1 MRGRVLLLVWS
12 YVALGL
18 LSGWSPARAATFG
31 DCAPIGTL
39 ENFEASAPPQTRV
52 FAAEAFRELEGS
64 DYNTVE
70 KSGKTCLQHYALK
83 PGVPRS
89 TDLEIM
95 QNYAEGLPGLGF
107 RIANPNRSPDNEI
120 FATMTQGGVEFWAHV
135 WPSNGNGLHILVLQ
149 VTPFAPTLAP
159 TVTAADCAPIRSL
172 QDFASGGPPQTR
184 TFAAE
189 NFRVFE
195 NNESKSVE
203 KSGDTCLQ
211 HYALKTGIPNK
222 TDLEIM
228 KNYALALPQE
238 GWTITNTNRGED
250 QEIFATLTRDGIESW
265 VHVWPSNGNGAHV
278 LLLRI
283 HPFRSTLA
291 AAVAAADC
299 APIRGLQDFAAGG
312 PPETRTFAA
321 ENFRVVENN
330 ESKSIAKSGDTC
342 LQHYALKT
350 GIPNK
355 TDLEIMQNY
364 ALAMPQEGW
373 TITNP
378 KRDQDDEIV
387 ATMTQGGVEFWVHVW
402 PSNGNGLHVLL
413 LRIQPFR
420 STLAPAVT
428 SADCAPI
435 RALQDFAS
443 GGPPQTRTFAAENF
457 RVVENDAGKSIG
469 KSGATCLQHY
479 ALKTGIPNK
488 TDLEIMK
495 NYALAL
501 PPEGWTI
508 ANTQRGEDHEIFAT
522 RTKDGVES
530 WVHVWPSN
538 GNGLHV
544 LLLRVQ
550 PLEPSLVPLTA
561 QDCAPIRGLRDFAAG
576 GPPVQKP
583 FDSLDFRTVE
593 DGQAKTVTKTG
604 KTCRQDYSLKPG
616 IPTKTSLEIIKN
628 YAEALPQEGW
638 TITNP
643 KRGEDDDIFATQTR
657 DGVESWVH
665 GWASNGN
672 GMHVALLQIVPFKSS
687 MKPAQTI
694 EAQPPPP
701 PAPSPPPEQP
711 KPAAPDLTLAAPAAS
726 PEPVKADQGDFP
738 YLPSVPGSRLLGGR
752 EDPAP
757 FFVQPADAKQPE
769 LVANGSIMKEYQ
781 SPLGLGLG
789 QLLGLYRTAL
799 LRAHWT
805 IVNEMHSAG
814 VELSA
819 HYGENGRNIWATLH
833 LAEAAYS
840 IRVADATIAQ
850 IQLAADLGSKCHLAL
865 TGVLFDFN
873 KSTLKPESDAV
884 LRQVATLLTQDPALK
899 LEIQGHTDNVGS
911 DAYNQPLSEARAH
924 SVVTWLTQHSVAPT
938 RLGARGYGKTR
949 PIATNATDEGRAQN
963 RRVEIADPA
972 CKM

>member
-12 YVALGL
+12 CLAMGL
-18 LSGWSPARAATFG
+18 LSGWSPARAAAFG

-52 FAAEAFRELEGS
+52 FAAEAFRELNGS
-64 DYNTVE
+64 DYKTVE

-83 PGVPRS
+83 QGVPRS

-107 RIANPNRSPDNEI
+107 RIANPNRSPDDEI

-149 VTPFAPTLAP
+149 VTPFVPTLAP
-159 TVTAADCAPIRSL
+159 AVTAADCAPIRAL

-211 HYALKTGIPNK
+211 HYALKPGIP
-222 TDLEIM
+222 
-228 KNYALALPQE
+228 Y
-238 GWTITNTNRGED
+238 
-250 QEIFATLTRDGIESW
+250 
-265 VHVWPSNGNGAHV
+265 
-278 LLLRI
+278 
-283 HPFRSTLA
+283 
-291 AAVAAADC
+291 
-299 APIRGLQDFAAGG
+299 
-312 PPETRTFAA
+312 
-321 ENFRVVENN
+321 
-330 ESKSIAKSGDTC
+330 
-342 LQHYALKT
+342 
-350 GIPNK
+350 K

-364 ALAMPQEGW
+364 AMALPQEGW
-373 TITNP
+373 TIANP
-378 KRDQDDEIV
+378 KRGQDDEIF
-387 ATMTQGGVEFWVHVW
+387 ATLTKDGVESWVHVW
-402 PSNGNGLHVLL
+402 ASNGNGLHVLL

-428 SADCAPI
+428 AADCAPI
-435 RALQDFAS
+435 RALQDFVA

-457 RVVENDAGKSIG
+457 RVVENNAGKTIA

-479 ALKTGIPNK
+479 ALKPGIPNK
-488 TDLEIMK
+488 TDLEIVK

-501 PPEGWTI
+501 PTEGWTVT
-508 ANTQRGEDHEIFAT
+508 NTQRGEDDEIFAT
-522 RTKDGVES
+522 QAKDGVES

-544 LLLRVQ
+544 LLLRIQAFQPSLVPLTAQDCAPIRGLRDFATGGPPQTRTFAAEDFRVVENNAGKTIAKSGATCLQHYALKPGIPTKTSLEVIKNYAEALPQEGWTITNPQRGEDDDIFATQTKDGVESWVHAWASNGNGMHVLLLRVQ
-550 PLEPSLVPLTA
+550 PFEPSLAPLTA

-604 KTCRQDYSLKPG
+604 KTCRQDYTLKPG
-616 IPTKTSLEIIKN
+616 IPTKTSLEVIKN

-643 KRGEDDDIFATQTR
+643 KRGEDDDVFATQTK

-672 GMHVALLQIVPFKSS
+672 SMHVALLQIAPFKSS
-687 MKPAQTI
+687 MKPAQTVD
-694 EAQPPPP
+694 APPPP
-701 PAPSPPPEQP
+701 PSPSPPPEPP
-711 KPAAPDLTLAAPAAS
+711 KPAAPELTLPAPAAT
-726 PEPVKADQGDFP
+726 PEPVRADQGDFP
-738 YLPSVPGSRLLGGR
+738 YLPSVPGSTLTSGR
-752 EDPAP
+752 EDSAP
-757 FFVQPADAKQPE
+757 FFIQPSDAKQPE
-769 LVANGSIMKEYQ
+769 LVANGSILKEYQ
-781 SPLGLGLG
+781 SPPGLGLG
-789 QLLGLYRTAL
+789 QLLGLYHTAL

-805 IVNEMHSAG
+805 IVNEFHSAG
-814 VELSA
+814 VEMSA

-833 LAEAAYS
+833 LAATAYS

-850 IQLAADLGSKCHLAL
+850 KQLAADLGSKCHLAL

-884 LRQVATLLTQDPALK
+884 LRQVAMLMTQDPVLK

-924 SVVTWLTQHSVAPT
+924 AVVIWLTQHSVAPA

-949 PIATNATDEGRAQN
+949 PITTNATDEGRAQN